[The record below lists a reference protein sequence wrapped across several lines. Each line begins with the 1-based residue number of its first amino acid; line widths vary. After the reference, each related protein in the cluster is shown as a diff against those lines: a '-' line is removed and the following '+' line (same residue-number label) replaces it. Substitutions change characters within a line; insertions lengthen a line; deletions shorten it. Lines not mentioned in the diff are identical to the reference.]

1 MDPIVFIDGYTSS
14 GPDNNVG
21 DPADTMFLDVGEA
34 RTTAMI
40 EVRLPPDA
48 GSVPH
53 IQFAHGI
60 VLKLL
65 NSDARR
71 QGLADVTIELWDS
84 HSEVSLESEL
94 RKSSNADD
102 SVCGHSRAQW
112 LHRK

>member
-71 QGLADVTIELWDS
+71 QQPFR
-84 HSEVSLESEL
+84 SE
-94 RKSSNADD
+94 
-102 SVCGHSRAQW
+102 SRERASKVQ
-112 LHRK
+112 